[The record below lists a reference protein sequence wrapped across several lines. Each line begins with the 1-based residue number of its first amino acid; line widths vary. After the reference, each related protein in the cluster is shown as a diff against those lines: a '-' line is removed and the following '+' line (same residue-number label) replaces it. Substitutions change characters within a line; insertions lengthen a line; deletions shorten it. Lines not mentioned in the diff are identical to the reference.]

1 MAVAT
6 TVILPVGMSALGLIT
21 LKPMHTNLSGVAVSE
36 FGEHGTTICIEGLN
50 VGIGEDG
57 LLE

>member
-1 MAVAT
+1 MAVTT
-6 TVILPVGMSALGLIT
+6 TVILPVGMSALPLIT
-21 LKPMHTNLSGVAVSE
+21 LKPMHTNLSGMTLPE

-50 VGIGEDG
+50 VRMGEDG